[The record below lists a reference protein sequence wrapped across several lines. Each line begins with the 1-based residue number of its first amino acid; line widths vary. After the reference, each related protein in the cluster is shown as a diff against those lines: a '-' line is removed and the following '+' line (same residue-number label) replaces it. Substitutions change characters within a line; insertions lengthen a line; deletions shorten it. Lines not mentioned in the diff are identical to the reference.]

1 VENKVPSSHTGAR
14 RSAQPLNIMKTSHVA
29 VLLLLAFCSRA
40 QAAGA
45 DIYVISCPV
54 KIETTQNLRSQA
66 PAGWSQ
72 VANLESGD
80 SPSRWHNTHW
90 LRGASFS
97 TGHPS
102 ELEILA
108 PDNSNESSHGRTF
121 TSYWTF
127 YDTAG
132 VYVSCSYAG
141 TTVELTQQVPPG
153 YKRCEVQYEK
163 KANRNIV
170 GISCSRP
177 KE

>member
-1 VENKVPSSHTGAR
+1 
-14 RSAQPLNIMKTSHVA
+14 MKTSLVA
-29 VLLLLAFCSRA
+29 LVLLLAFCSRS

-45 DIYVISCPV
+45 DIYKISCPAT
-54 KIETTQNLRSQA
+54 IETTQNLRSQA

-72 VANLESGD
+72 VANLEIAGT
-80 SPSRWHNTHW
+80 PSRWNNTHW
-90 LRGASFS
+90 LSGVGFS
-97 TGHPS
+97 IGHPS
-102 ELEILA
+102 DLVILA
-108 PDNSNESSHGRTF
+108 PDNSNESRHGRTF

-141 TTVELTQQVPPG
+141 TTVQLSQQVPAG
-153 YKRCEVQYEK
+153 YRRCEVHDEK
-163 KANRNIV
+163 KANIHFF

>member
-1 VENKVPSSHTGAR
+1 
-14 RSAQPLNIMKTSHVA
+14 MKTSHVVA
-29 VLLLLAFCSRA
+29 LFLLAFCSHS
-40 QAAGA
+40 QAAGS
-45 DIYVISCPV
+45 DTYVISCPAT
-54 KIETTQNLRSQA
+54 IETTQNLRSQT

-72 VANLESGD
+72 VANLESGG

-90 LRGASFS
+90 LSGASFS

-102 ELEILA
+102 DLVILA
-108 PDNSNESSHGRTF
+108 PDNSNGSSPERTF
-121 TSYWTF
+121 TSFWTF

-132 VYVSCSYAG
+132 VYVSCSYSG

-163 KANRNIV
+163 DANRNIV

-177 KE
+177 RE

>member
-1 VENKVPSSHTGAR
+1 
-14 RSAQPLNIMKTSHVA
+14 MKTSHVA
-29 VLLLLAFCSRA
+29 VLLLLAYCSRS
-40 QAAGA
+40 QAAGD
-45 DIYVISCPV
+45 DIYVISCPAT
-54 KIETTQNLRSQA
+54 IETTQNLRSQT

-72 VANLESGD
+72 VANLENRD

-90 LRGASFS
+90 LSGASFS

-102 ELEILA
+102 DLVILA
-108 PDNSNESSHGRTF
+108 PDNSNESIRGRTF

-132 VYVSCSYAG
+132 VYVSCSYSG

-153 YKRCEVQYEK
+153 YKRCEIRYK
-163 KANRNIV
+163 KNANRNV
-170 GISCSRP
+170 MGISCSRP